1 MRMDEDGSDGTAPM
15 PLAGL
20 RVLDFGHTVMGPA
33 CGLVLADLGA
43 EVIRIEPPGGDRTRR
58 LQGFARGFFAT
69 FNRNKRSLALDLKD
83 AEGRAI
89 VEKLVATADV
99 VVENFAPGT
108 MERLGLGW
116 ERLHALNPRLIL
128 CSLKGY
134 LPGPYESF
142 AALDEVVQMQGGLA
156 YMTGPPGQP
165 LRAGTSVVD
174 ITGGVFGAVA
184 ILAALRE
191 RDRTGRGSLV
201 QSGLFETVAFLVAQ
215 HIAAA
220 AMTGQPL
227 PPMPV
232 RPPAWVPYDTLPA
245 ADAPV
250 FVATTTDAQWQR
262 LCASFGLED
271 LGADPA
277 LRSNAGRIAG
287 RERVLA
293 GLREAFAG
301 LPAAE
306 VLARC
311 RAAGLPCAPVARP
324 QDLAED
330 PHLRSNGRM
339 AEVALPGG
347 LGAWLPLLPIALQ
360 GHSPPLRR
368 QPPSSGEA
376 GAELLREIGLDDAA
390 IAELAARGVVE
401 LPGEGAATL

>member
-1 MRMDEDGSDGTAPM
+1 MGEDTSGAEAAAL

-69 FNRNKRSLALDLKD
+69 FNRNKRSLALDLKTP
-83 AEGRAI
+83 EGHAI
-89 VEKLVATADV
+89 LERLVQTADI

-142 AALDEVVQMQGGLA
+142 TALDEVVQMQGGLA

-191 RDRTGRGSLV
+191 RDRTGRGSQV
-201 QSGLFETVAFLVAQ
+201 GSGLFETVAFLVAQ
-215 HIAAA
+215 HMAAA
-220 AMTGQPL
+220 AITGEPL
-227 PPMPV
+227 PPMPL
-232 RPPAWVPYDTLPA
+232 RTPAWALYDTLSA

-250 FVATTTDAQWQR
+250 FVACTTDAQWQR
-262 LCASFGLED
+262 FCTLFALDD
-271 LGADPA
+271 LAADPA
-277 LRSNAGRIAG
+277 LRTNAGRIAA
-287 RERVLA
+287 RERLLA
-293 GLREAFAG
+293 RVRAALAA

-311 RAAGLPCAPVARP
+311 RSAALPCAPVGRP
-324 QDLAED
+324 EELSAD
-330 PHLRSNGRM
+330 PHLRANGRM
-339 AEVALPGG
+339 AEVALADG
-347 LGAWLPLLPIALQ
+347 LRGLLPLLPITLA
-360 GHSPPLRR
+360 GRSPGLRR
-368 QPPSSGEA
+368 QPPAAGEA
-376 GAELLREIGLDDAA
+376 GAVLLRELGLDDAA
-390 IAELAARGVVE
+390 IADLAARGVVE
-401 LPGEGAATL
+401 LPGATDPG